1 MLSRRYAKF
10 YTALKSSSKSFKASL
25 TRICLGL
32 AIVLLASI
40 WFIGRSPYAFAFPLK
55 IAQENVPIRDQE
67 NPQARNQGAVKK
79 MTLDEGASEVLPDI
93 SIQGVLKDID
103 IEHGPTEVLPKISVR
118 RHLEK
123 AAPDS
128 ISETFL
134 RSKISAKVDEKGVE
148 PNFPEDIER
157 ILKRGELIVAMLG
170 TDNPPFF
177 ERARGNVL
185 SGLDVDIGKS
195 IAQELGVKV
204 RFDRSPKTFNEA
216 VELVQKGKADLAI
229 SKLSI
234 SLRRAKQMK
243 FSLPYVTMRQALLV
257 NRLQLAQRMSGGF
270 TAEEVI
276 RNLDGKIGVIQGT
289 QYSLFAKKRF
299 PKATVVEFPKWND
312 VVDAVGKGEILA
324 AFRDELEIKKV
335 LLLQPDF
342 ALQVQTIAFS
352 DTTDLLAVVSHWQSS
367 QLIDFVNYDLNLNKL
382 SYNADQLIK
391 TYENS
396 FRKE

>member
-1 MLSRRYAKF
+1 MLPRISSKF
-10 YTALKSSSKSFKASL
+10 YAALK
-25 TRICLGL
+25 GL
-32 AIVLLASI
+32 QTLRERTYFGLVIVLILFVFLLI
-40 WFIGRSPYAFAFPLK
+40 FIGRSPYGFAFPLK
-55 IAQENVPIRDQE
+55 IAQESNLESDRASVRGTIEQ
-67 NPQARNQGAVKK
+67 
-79 MTLDEGASEVLPDI
+79 MTLDKGAYEALPDV
-93 SIQGVLKDID
+93 SIQGVLKNAD
-103 IEHGPTEVLPKISVR
+103 IEHGATEVLPTISR
-118 RHLEK
+118 SGHLEK
-123 AAPDS
+123 ATPDP
-128 ISETFL
+128 ISETFS
-134 RSKISAKVDEKGVE
+134 RARTSTQVPDEKGIE
-148 PNFPEDIER
+148 PGFPDDIER
-157 ILKRGELIVAMLG
+157 ILKRGELVVAMLG

-185 SGLDVDIGKS
+185 SGLDVDIGTS

-216 VELVQKGKADLAI
+216 TELVQKQKADLAI

-270 TAEEVI
+270 TAEEAI
-276 RNLDGKIGVIQGT
+276 RNLDGRIGVIQGT

-299 PKATVVEFPKWND
+299 PKATVVEFPKWTD
-312 VVDAVGKGEILA
+312 VVDAVGKGDILA

-342 ALQVQTIAFS
+342 ALQVQTVAFS
-352 DTTDLLAVVSHWQSS
+352 DTTDLLAVVGHWQSS
-367 QLIDFVNYDLNLNKL
+367 QLIDFVNYDLSLNKL
-382 SYNADQLIK
+382 SYTADQLIK

>member
-1 MLSRRYAKF
+1 MLPRINNLKF
-10 YTALKSSSKSFKASL
+10 YAVIQGLQTLL
-25 TRICLGL
+25 TRTRSGL
-32 AIVLLASI
+32 IIVLIL
-40 WFIGRSPYAFAFPLK
+40 FIFMGRSPYALALPLK
-55 IAQENVPIRDQE
+55 IAQDIPVSDRSGIR
-67 NPQARNQGAVKK
+67 GAIEQ
-79 MTLDEGASEVLPDI
+79 MTLDKGASEVLPDV

-103 IEHGPTEVLPKISVR
+103 IEHGATEVLPTISVR
-118 RHLEK
+118 GHLEQ

-128 ISETFL
+128 ISPTFTQL
-134 RSKISAKVDEKGVE
+134 KISKQVPAEKEIE
-148 PNFPEDIER
+148 PSFPEDIGR

-170 TDNPPFF
+170 IDNPPFF
-177 ERARGNVL
+177 ERAKGNVL
-185 SGLDVDIGKS
+185 SGLDVDIGRS
-195 IAQELGVKV
+195 IARELGVKV

-216 VELVQKGKADLAI
+216 VELVQRRKADLAI

-276 RNLDGKIGVIQGT
+276 RGLDGKVGVIQGT

-299 PKATVVEFPKWND
+299 PKSTVVEFPKWTD
-312 VVDAVGKGEILA
+312 AVDAVGKGEILA

-342 ALQVQTIAFS
+342 ALQVQTVAFS
-352 DTTDLLAVVSHWQSS
+352 DTTDLLAVVGHWQSS
-367 QLIDFVNYDLNLNKL
+367 QLIDFVNYDLSLNKL
-382 SYNADQLIK
+382 SYTADQLIK